1 MYYRLKIMQ
10 RYDKSN
16 HNIWIEFF
24 MILFNSF
31 ILVHYNWLV
40 FVQVLSNVDG
50 LGFWFWDLC
59 HVENIQ
65 IDICKILNFDVKH
78 DCF

>member
-1 MYYRLKIMQ
+1 MQ
-10 RYDKSN
+10 GDDKSN

-24 MILFNSF
+24 MALFQSF

-50 LGFWFWDLC
+50 LGF
-59 HVENIQ
+59 
-65 IDICKILNFDVKH
+65 
-78 DCF
+78 